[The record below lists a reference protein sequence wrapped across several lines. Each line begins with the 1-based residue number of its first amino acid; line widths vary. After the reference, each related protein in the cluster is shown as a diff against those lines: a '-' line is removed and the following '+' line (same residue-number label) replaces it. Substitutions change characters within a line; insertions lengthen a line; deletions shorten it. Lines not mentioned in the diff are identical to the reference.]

1 MPAVFQYESLLGLVA
16 AAVLLEFVAWR
27 LRLPPAAALIS
38 GGIALAL
45 IPGTPDL
52 SIDPGLVLIVF
63 LPPLLMSGAY
73 FTVWREFR
81 ANLSSILMLAV
92 GAVGFT
98 TLLVGLATKW
108 MVPGLPWAVCFTLGA
123 IVSPPDAVAA
133 DAVLERVSL
142 PSRITAL
149 LRGES
154 LLNDA
159 AGLVLFRF
167 ALTAALTGAFS
178 LADAISTFCVLSIG
192 GVVVGYIIGQGGLFL
207 IRRLRDSELAIV
219 ATFLLAAIAYIGG
232 ESLHVSGVISTVTAG
247 LLVGWHQHTD
257 FSAATRVRAQ
267 AFWKITV
274 FLMESVLFIMIGL
287 SLKGVLARIHTV
299 DDGLHTLLLPAA
311 IVVATVII
319 ARFAWLLGSHVLLR
333 TIQMF
338 GFFRARRSSVA
349 TAALMSW
356 AGMRG
361 VVTLVAALSLPDSL
375 PGRDMILVSAFAVIL
390 VTVLVQGSTL
400 GRAIRCL
407 RLNGAEDL
415 LVRQESEDM
424 AWIRMSDAQQAAV
437 IAMSQQPDGTQSHPR
452 LVEQYTHRTQM
463 AIALAKDR
471 KLHRHKEIAHFQVIL
486 AAIEAG
492 RMALITLHRSGDIHD
507 KTLRKM
513 EEELDMQQI
522 AAEIRISE
530 TG

>member
-27 LRLPPAAALIS
+27 LRLPPAAALVS

-52 SIDPGLVLIVF
+52 SIDPDLVLIVF

-81 ANLSSILMLAV
+81 ANLSGILMLAV

-167 ALTAALTGAFS
+167 ALAAALTGAFS
-178 LADAISTFCVLSIG
+178 VVDAIGTFCVLSIG
-192 GVVVGYIIGQGGLFL
+192 GVVVGYTIGQGGLFL
-207 IRRLRDSELAIV
+207 IRRLRDSELAIA

-257 FSAATRVRAQ
+257 FSAATRVRGQ
-267 AFWKITV
+267 AFWKIIV

-287 SLKGVLARIHTV
+287 SLRGVLARIHTV

-311 IVVATVII
+311 TVVAAVIV
-319 ARFAWLLGSHVLLR
+319 ARFAWLLGSHALLR
-333 TIQMF
+333 TLQML
-338 GFFRARRSSVA
+338 GFLRARRSSVA

-415 LVRQESEDM
+415 LVQQESEDM
-424 AWIRMSDAQQAAV
+424 AWICMSNAQQAAV
-437 IAMSQQPDGTQSHPR
+437 LAMSKQPDGTQSHPR
-452 LVEQYTHRTQM
+452 LVEQYTYRTQM
-463 AIALAKDR
+463 AIAFAKDR
-471 KLHRHKEIAHFQVIL
+471 TLHRQKEIAHFQVVL

-492 RMALITLHRSGDIHD
+492 RMALIKLHRSGDIHD
-507 KTLRKM
+507 RTLRKM

-522 AAEIRISE
+522 AAEIRVSE
-530 TG
+530 TE